1 MSKIKSATV
10 AKSKDLKKAKAGKK
24 YISPEAV
31 SMEVFAL
38 KTAVGVSPA
47 LKKDENYI
55 LSTLF

>member
-10 AKSKDLKKAKAGKK
+10 TKGQELKKARTGKK

-47 LKKDENYI
+47 LKKGENYI